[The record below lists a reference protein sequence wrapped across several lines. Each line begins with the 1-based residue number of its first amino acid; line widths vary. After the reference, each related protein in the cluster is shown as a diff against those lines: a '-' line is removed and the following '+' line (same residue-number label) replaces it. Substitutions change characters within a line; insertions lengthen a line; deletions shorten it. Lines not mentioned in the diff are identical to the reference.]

1 METTI
6 FVKNKRALY
15 TSFSKN
21 KRAVVF
27 KPEWQYV
34 RVKAYYADNV
44 IRFMKSADSSGKIML
59 RVGEIAEALAGK
71 VREPITT
78 GTTESKLQ
86 PLEIWFETPDGAEY
100 LLKYKEYIIGG
111 ERWDD
116 QVADDEFL
124 MQHFLSVRPKKH
136 YTNPLSKEIISF
148 VNIQD
153 AHVTITVSLAGGQTA
168 QQTLWREGGQED
180 LDKLI
185 DVDVSCVAIAQLCK
199 LTDQTINSY
208 TISLSGRDN
217 IEFVVKENTPSMS
230 FIFLNSLGGWDT
242 IHAYGKITSSQ
253 SSDVSTFINNN
264 IEQELSNHS
273 VDYCEVNTGFV
284 ETMEEERFWR
294 EFFRSSN
301 RYVQRGNT
309 FHRIVVD
316 EYKAE
321 KDGGVLGSFTLKFHL
336 ADQSKKMI

>member
-1 METTI
+1 MN
-6 FVKNKRALY
+6 VL
-15 TSFSKN
+15 FSKN
-21 KRAVVF
+21 IGDVSLVSDWKHVLVSVSYAGNVANF
-27 KPEWQYV
+27 K
-34 RVKAYYADNV
+34 
-44 IRFMKSADSSGKIML
+44 KSADSSGKINL

-71 VREPITT
+71 FREPITT

-86 PLEIWFETPDGAEY
+86 PLEIWFETPDGEES
-100 LLKYKEYIIGG
+100 LLKYKEYIIVG
-111 ERWDD
+111 ENWDE

-185 DVDVSCVAIAQLCK
+185 DVDVSCVAIAQLCN
-199 LTDQTINSY
+199 TDQTINSY
-208 TISLSGRDN
+208 TISLSGSDN
-217 IEFVVKENTPSMS
+217 IEFVVKENAPSMS

-253 SSDVSTFINNN
+253 DGDISTFINNN

-273 VDYCEVNTGFV
+273 VDYCEVNTGFIQ
-284 ETMEEERFWR
+284 TTEEERFWR

-301 RYVQRGNT
+301 RYIQRGDKL
-309 FHRIVVD
+309 HRIVVD

-321 KDGGVLGSFTLKFHL
+321 KDSGALGSFTLKFHM
-336 ADQSKKMI
+336 AEQDKKMI